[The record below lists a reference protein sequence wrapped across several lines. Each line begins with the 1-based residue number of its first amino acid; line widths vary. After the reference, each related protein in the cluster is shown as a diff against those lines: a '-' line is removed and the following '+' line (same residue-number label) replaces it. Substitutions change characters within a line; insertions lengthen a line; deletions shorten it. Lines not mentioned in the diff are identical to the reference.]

1 MVGLAYASVPL
12 YDLFCRV
19 TGFGGTTQ
27 VATAESDRML
37 DRVVTVRFDSNVNPA
52 LSWKFEPVQ
61 RSMDLQI
68 GETGLAF
75 YRATNTGD
83 ETIVGTAKYNV
94 TADTGGLYFDKIEC
108 ICFPDQVLRPGK
120 SVDTTG
126 EFLSAP
132 ANG

>member
-37 DRVVTVRFDSNVNPA
+37 DRVVTLRFDSNVKPA

-61 RSMDLQI
+61 RSIDLQI
-68 GETGLAF
+68 RATGLAF
-75 YRATNTGD
+75 YRAPNNGD
-83 ETIVGTAKYNV
+83 ETIVGAATYYV
-94 TADTGGLYFDKIEC
+94 TPDKVGVYFDQIEGFC
-108 ICFPDQVLRPGK
+108 
-120 SVDTTG
+120 ST
-126 EFLSAP
+126 
-132 ANG
+132 

>member
-75 YRATNTGD
+75 YRATNTRS
-83 ETIVGTAKYNV
+83 EEHTSELQSLMRISYAVFCLK
-94 TADTGGLYFDKIEC
+94 K
-108 ICFPDQVLRPGK
+108 K
-120 SVDTTG
+120 TTKVNDY
-126 EFLSAP
+126 EHHD
-132 ANG
+132 

>member
-1 MVGLAYASVPL
+1 MTGGPDMDLETRVQRARNVRTIGVLAGVVVGMVGLAYASVPL

-83 ETIVGTAKYNV
+83 ETIVGTATYNV
-94 TADTGGLYFDKIEC
+94 TPDKIGRAH
-108 ICFPDQVLRPGK
+108 V
-120 SVDTTG
+120 
-126 EFLSAP
+126 
-132 ANG
+132 